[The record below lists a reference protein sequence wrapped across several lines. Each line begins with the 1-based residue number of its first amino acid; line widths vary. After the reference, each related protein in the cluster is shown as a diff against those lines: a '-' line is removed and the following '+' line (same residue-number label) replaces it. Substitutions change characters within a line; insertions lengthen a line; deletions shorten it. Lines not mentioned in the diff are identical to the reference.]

1 MKFTKAVFEAIDI
14 AFNKKQN
21 ESFTIEGA
29 ESVVVTK
36 DVLYHTGDVN
46 NCKLD
51 YYYIPKTT
59 SEKYPVILNI
69 HGGGF
74 VAGDKVYRKS
84 LCTWLATQGFF
95 VVNANY
101 GLCPECRFPT
111 PILQLT
117 RALNWIHKFS
127 KILKLDLSRVVISGD
142 SAGAY
147 YASMLC
153 ALATNAELQ
162 KAFKIKPKIVPTACI
177 LNCGL
182 YDLDHALKSKII
194 LDLNSRVFEDY
205 TGISEEHILRYKYK
219 EYCSPL
225 SFITKH
231 FPPALLIYA
240 DKDIFCKGQTE
251 KLIEKLNEND
261 IYFESYNSLSHFA
274 NHCFSLT
281 WTNTPAKEANA
292 LLEKFL
298 NKVYNNTLPKHQSQT
313 TEQIRLE
320 EKSKTKKHE

>member
-14 AFNKKQN
+14 AFNRKQN
-21 ESFTIEGA
+21 NSFKIEGA

-36 DVLYHTGDVN
+36 DVLYSTNDIS

-59 SEKYPVILNI
+59 RDKYPVILNI

-127 KILKLDLSRVVISGD
+127 KILKLDTSKVVVSGD

-153 ALATNAELQ
+153 ALSTNPEMQ
-162 KAFKIKPKIVPTACI
+162 KIFKAKPKISPNACI

-182 YDLDHALKSKII
+182 YDLDHALESKMI
-194 LDLNSRVFEDY
+194 LDLNSKVFEDY
-205 TGISEEHILRYKYK
+205 TGISEEHINNYKYK
-219 EYCSPL
+219 QYCSPL
-225 SFITKH
+225 SFITKNY
-231 FPPALLIYA
+231 PPALLIYA
-240 DKDIFCKGQTE
+240 NKDIFCKGQTE

-261 IYFESYNSLSHFA
+261 IYFESYNSTSHFA

-281 WTNTPAKEANA
+281 WTSTPAKEANA
-292 LLEKFL
+292 LIESFL
-298 NKVYNNTLPKHQSQT
+298 NKFYHDALPTHQSQA
-313 TEQIRLE
+313 TEQIQLE
-320 EKSKTKKHE
+320 EKVRIKNN